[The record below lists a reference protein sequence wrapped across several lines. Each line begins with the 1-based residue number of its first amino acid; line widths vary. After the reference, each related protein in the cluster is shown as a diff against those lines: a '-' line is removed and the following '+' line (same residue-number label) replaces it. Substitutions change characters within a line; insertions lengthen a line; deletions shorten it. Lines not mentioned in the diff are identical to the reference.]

1 MARVAETYSYKE
13 ANEILKRKS
22 LFKEIEYAI
31 TDAPIVEHSVLQGLL
46 GQKGWRVKAYLL
58 EGTRYMQDAFKDR
71 VLVEIDLKGSLLDSV
86 HRNFLRAQL
95 LMVLGK
101 VDMLVQVVE
110 TQRDPK
116 FQSIKRDIEMFSP
129 VLTVPILLLG
139 VEQ

>member
-1 MARVAETYSYKE
+1 MVRLAETYSYKG
-13 ANEILKRKS
+13 ASEILRRKS
-22 LFKEIEYAI
+22 LSREIEYAI
-31 TDAPIVEHSVLQGLL
+31 TDAPIVEHPVLQGLL
-46 GQKGWRVKAYLL
+46 GQRGWQVKAYLL

-101 VDMLVQVVE
+101 IDVLVQIVE

-116 FQSIKRDIEMFSP
+116 FQSIKRDVEMFSP
-129 VLTVPILLLG
+129 VITVPILLLG